1 VVWGIVSLRPERF
14 KVHREEIVTLQEI
27 FIIIA
32 LGASAF
38 FAVRYFQLTRSI
50 EDLARSLSKGGVET
64 PLEVPSATSGRAIG
78 LLRRAVLNSV
88 AEAALIRD
96 SERRQRE
103 FQEALLNEIKDAI
116 FILDRN
122 REIRFLNKAATILF
136 PSDQPY
142 KARAFIDV
150 CRDHR
155 VYDTLELADEV
166 GAKVSDH
173 ITLRITDSQTGRL
186 KEITLL
192 VEAEPLSFGQSN
204 QNTGAWILM
213 KDISRQLETEQIRQD
228 FVANASH
235 ELRTPLSIING
246 YLETMDDSDVDLS
259 QAINRR
265 AIRTMRKHGERIARI
280 VDDMLTIS
288 KLESASDLLNLEPF
302 DLRDSVDEMIG
313 QLMPIIEQNHARVN
327 VNADPAFGWILAGDR
342 FYWDQ
347 IFFNLIENALKQNPG
362 PGLTITIS
370 FREDGGRYLISIAD
384 NGIGIPAADIPL
396 VFKRFYRVQ
405 KHHAQTQVKGTGLG
419 LSIVKRAVEAHHGR
433 IEVDSQPGV
442 MTVFTVSVPR
452 TCLRIPDQIPEKG
465 LPENGAN

>member
-1 VVWGIVSLRPERF
+1 MSGIVSSRPDLFTVQHERF
-14 KVHREEIVTLQEI
+14 VTLQEI

-32 LGASAF
+32 VGAAVF
-38 FAVRYFQLTRSI
+38 FAVRYLQLRRSV
-50 EDLARSLSKGGVET
+50 EDLAGSLSKGSVDA
-64 PLEVPSATSGRAIG
+64 PLEIPNPPGMRAVHT
-78 LLRRAVLNSV
+78 LQRAVLNTV

-155 VYDTLELADEV
+155 VYDTLELAEEV
-166 GAKVSDH
+166 GAKVSDN
-173 ITLRITDSQTGRL
+173 IMLRITDSQTGRL

-192 VEAEPLSFGQSN
+192 VEAEPLSFGLSN

-246 YLETMDDSDVDLS
+246 YLETMDDSDVDLG
-259 QAINRR
+259 QATYRR

-280 VDDMLTIS
+280 VEDMLTIS
-288 KLESASDLLNLEPF
+288 KLESATDLLNLEPF

-313 QLMPIIEQNHARVN
+313 QLMPIIEQNQARVH
-327 VNADPAFGWILAGDR
+327 VNADPGVAWILAGDR

-347 IFFNLIENALKQNPG
+347 IFFNLIENALKQNSS
-362 PGLTITIS
+362 PGLTVTIS
-370 FREDGGRYLISIAD
+370 FHEENGRYLISVAD

-405 KHHAQTQVKGTGLG
+405 KHHAQTQIKGTGLG

-442 MTVFTVSVPR
+442 MTVFTVSVPK
-452 TCLRIPDQIPEKG
+452 TSISIPDSTTQDRP
-465 LPENGAN
+465 PN

>member
-1 VVWGIVSLRPERF
+1 MFTVQQKRIVA
-14 KVHREEIVTLQEI
+14 LQEI

-32 LGASAF
+32 VCATVY
-38 FAVRYFQLTRSI
+38 FAVRYIQLRRSV
-50 EDLARSLSKGGVET
+50 EDLAESLSKGSADA
-64 PLEVPSATSGRAIG
+64 PLEIPNLPETGAIP
-78 LLRRAVLNSV
+78 LLQRAVLNTV
-88 AEAALIRD
+88 TEAALIRD

-122 REIRFLNKAATILF
+122 REIRFLNKAATLLF

-142 KARAFIDV
+142 KARAFIDI

-155 VYDTLELADEV
+155 VYDTLELAEEV
-166 GAKVSDH
+166 GAKVSDN
-173 ITLRITDSQTGRL
+173 IMLRITDSQTGRL

-192 VEAEPLSFGQSN
+192 VEAEPLSFGQGD

-246 YLETMDDSDVDLS
+246 YLETMDDSEIDLG
-259 QAINRR
+259 QATYRR

-280 VDDMLTIS
+280 VEDMLTIS
-288 KLESASDLLNLEPF
+288 KLESATDLLNLEPF

-313 QLMPIIEQNHARVN
+313 QLMPIIEQNQARVH
-327 VNADPAFGWILAGDR
+327 VNADPDVAWILAGDR

-347 IFFNLIENALKQNPG
+347 IFFNLIENALKQNPS
-362 PGLTITIS
+362 PGLTVVIS
-370 FREDGGRYLISIAD
+370 LREETGRYLITVTD

-405 KHHAQTQVKGTGLG
+405 KHHAQTQIKGTGLG

-442 MTVFTVSVPR
+442 KTVFTVSVPK
-452 TCLRIPDQIPEKG
+452 TSISIPGSTIQDGPPKSGES
-465 LPENGAN
+465 